1 MDGMKINRSHFIAQN
16 NAFTYQAAQ
25 GIGGLLNN
33 YNYGLLPN
41 IYNDNSIKIFVSTD
55 NQQQVQVRLQKCIAI
70 TLAGHVIQFD
80 ENDALTNNLK
90 VSIPNLSTSFTE
102 LKGRSSEYF
111 VVIVVNPYKRIP
123 YGDADPNETPPRL
136 PYTIPSYELQLMALS
151 ETRENALG
159 RLQLPI
165 AKLRIEEQ
173 KVLLDED
180 YIPPCCSVS
189 SYNDL
194 MEIHADLEKFYGTME
209 LYALQIIQ
217 KILQK
222 KQQNEMA
229 LIVQK
234 LCEQISFFTA
244 VHLNEFKQLNI
255 YQPPVFLINTVS
267 SLARV
272 IKNTLDFYIGSGK
285 EVLINYCIEWCD
297 VNQGE
302 LEGAITA
309 LSNHK
314 YNHLAISDSIE
325 KVMVFTKLISRLFS
339 NFAKLEYIGKRKETG
354 IFVKEQVIS
363 PEPEVQPKKRRSFL
377 AD

>member
-25 GIGGLLNN
+25 GISGLLNN

-272 IKNTLDFYIGSGK
+272 IKNTLD
-285 EVLINYCIEWCD
+285 L
-297 VNQGE
+297 
-302 LEGAITA
+302 
-309 LSNHK
+309 
-314 YNHLAISDSIE
+314 
-325 KVMVFTKLISRLFS
+325 
-339 NFAKLEYIGKRKETG
+339 
-354 IFVKEQVIS
+354 
-363 PEPEVQPKKRRSFL
+363 
-377 AD
+377 